1 MKTQTHILNQ
11 HTSKPIILDI
21 ELANEEDAPLI
32 IFAHGFKG
40 FKDWGHFNLLSKAF
54 SEKGFHFLKFNF
66 SCNGGTIENPIDFP
80 DLEAFGNNTFSQEQ
94 EDLQIVINWA
104 FDYLQ
109 PSSVILMGHSRG
121 GGATIIKA
129 ANDKRISKLI
139 TLASVASFDR
149 WTKAVYEHWQREGV
163 IYIPNA
169 RTNQQMPL
177 YWSLAEDYFKNEKK
191 LSIEQAAK
199 SLFIP
204 TLIIHGEADEAV
216 PYQEALQL
224 KDWIQNSELLS
235 IEEGTHTFGGKHP
248 WPSKEL
254 PKPIVSIVSHAL
266 NFLCKPKI

>member
-129 ANDKRISKLI
+129 ANDNRISKLI
-139 TLASVASFDR
+139 TDIR
-149 WTKAVYEHWQREGV
+149 
-163 IYIPNA
+163 N
-169 RTNQQMPL
+169 TNKIINQ
-177 YWSLAEDYFKNEKK
+177 SNELNVLKVFSKK
-191 LSIEQAAK
+191 L
-199 SLFIP
+199 LFK
-204 TLIIHGEADEAV
+204 LGII
-216 PYQEALQL
+216 LF
-224 KDWIQNSELLS
+224 WI
-235 IEEGTHTFGGKHP
+235 I
-248 WPSKEL
+248 
-254 PKPIVSIVSHAL
+254 
-266 NFLCKPKI
+266 